1 MIPLSGP
8 VHRTQILSPFLLR
21 PSTRIGVFGH
31 HEKQVFENGSYRV
44 EVFENAGS
52 RLHMDGR
59 NPANALEYND
69 VKHHILLTFTHAQCK
84 ECYRISSSG
93 END

>member
-8 VHRTQILSPFLLR
+8 VHRTQILSPFYVR
-21 PSTRIGVFGH
+21 PHVSAFSDTTKSRFSKTVPG
-31 HEKQVFENGSYRV
+31 V

-52 RLHMDGR
+52 RLHVDGR
-59 NPANALEYND
+59 NPAKALEYND